1 MIDFSNCFDIIRN
14 MKTKAAVQSLAA
26 LAQET
31 RLSIYRALVEQG
43 PSGLAA
49 GALAERLGVANATL
63 SFHLKELANAGLI
76 VPRQDGRFIYYA
88 ANYDAMSALLEY
100 LTANCCAGE
109 PCSAT
114 SRTAPARRRTT
125 A

>member
-1 MIDFSNCFDIIRN
+1 
-14 MKTKAAVQSLAA
+14 MKMKAAVQGLAA

-31 RLSIYRALVEQG
+31 RLSIYRELVQQG
-43 PSGLAA
+43 SSGLAA

-63 SFHLKELANAGLI
+63 SFHLKELATAGLI
-76 VPRQDGRFIYYA
+76 LPHQNGRFIYYA
-88 ANYDAMSALLEY
+88 ANYEAMTALLEY

-114 SRTAPARRRTT
+114 SRTTSPTRRRTT